1 MNTPR
6 TVFMFSGQGSQYH
19 QMGRELY
26 DSEPVFRET
35 LHRLDALVEPETG
48 GSVIA
53 RMYDPGRPVSQPFT
67 DTLFTNPAIVMV
79 ELALAE
85 TLISHGVT
93 PDLLL
98 GVSLGEFT
106 ASVLAGVVDE
116 GDCLRRLVGMARS
129 VAEHVPGGMLA
140 VLAPPALYLGE
151 PALHRDLDLAARYY
165 DDHFVVAGPL
175 EALARAEALLSG
187 RQVPFQRIPVS
198 HGFHSRL
205 MDASRPAF
213 EALWSDVDLRAPQ
226 IPLVSSVT
234 AGRVEPVTVEH
245 LWRVVRQP
253 MEFGATVRALEAE
266 GPHLYLDAGPS
277 GTLHSFARALL
288 TTVPGSRSR
297 SMPLLNQFSRDTRLF
312 TRVRD
317 RAGAGGPPTPSDAAA
332 VRADPQLP
340 PTVAKGARMKVYG
353 FPGQGSQAK
362 GMGADLFDD
371 FPEQVSQADEILGY
385 SIRDLCLNNPE
396 GRLRRTEFTQPA
408 LYVVEAL
415 TYLRRNRQDPRPP
428 DFLVGHSLGE
438 YTALFA
444 AGVFDFDTGLRL
456 VRRRG
461 ELMGQASGGGMA
473 AVLGL
478 DLDTVES
485 VLSQARLDA
494 VDVANHNTPEQV
506 VLAGPTADIDRA
518 RAVFEDRGARVAVL
532 NVSAP
537 FHSRYMRNAA
547 EDFRPL
553 LEATE
558 FRPPLIPVIAN
569 LDALPYRPERVR
581 ETLAG
586 QIAGPV
592 RWVDTVRY
600 LLTRGEVDFEE
611 LGPGRTLTKTVEK
624 IRELTDPRPMAE
636 PEPQRIPEW
645 TSARIPARE
654 QEQEPEGNMPRPSA
668 PTLMARQALSPRDL
682 GAPGFRS
689 RYGLSLAYL
698 AGGMYGGISSEALVI
713 ALGKAGGMGIL
724 GAGGLSLTDVETRV
738 RAIQNVLGASGPFG
752 VNLLHRHAH
761 PEAERALV
769 DLLLS
774 LGVHTVEAS
783 GFLRITPALV
793 KYRLKGGRV
802 IAKVSRTDAAE
813 MFLRPAPDDMVRAL
827 LENGELTPHEA
838 ARAADLSMADDL
850 CVEAGGG
857 WHTDTADLAMLLP
870 AVLRLRDALAGP
882 WPRVHVGAAGGMG
895 TPEAAVAA
903 LVLGAEFLVTGS
915 VNQCTVEAA
924 TSADA
929 KDMLQRLDIH
939 DTEPAPWEERFEL
952 GVRARVVRRGVFFP
966 ARADRLYQL
975 WRMYDTFDDIDAATR
990 SQIENTFMRRSFEE
1004 AWRDTAAR
1012 TGEGEREAPTKDRLA
1027 LAFRS
1032 YLNQGFELARTGVSD
1047 RKVDYLVY
1055 CGPAMG
1061 AFNQWVKGTSLE
1073 PWQART
1079 VDAVADRL
1087 LSETARLLE
1096 DRCSALVRGVASA
1109 LVY

>member
-48 GSVIA
+48 SSVIA
-53 RMYDPGRPVSQPFT
+53 RMYDPEHPVSQPFT
-67 DTLFTNPAIVMV
+67 DTVFTNPAIVMV

-85 TLISHGVT
+85 TLIAHGVT

-106 ASVLAGVVDE
+106 ASVLAGVVDA

-140 VLAPPALYLGE
+140 VLAPPGLYGGE

-165 DDHFVVAGPL
+165 DGHFVVAGPL
-175 EALARAEALLSG
+175 EALARAEALLAD

-213 EALWSDVDLRAPQ
+213 EALWSDGDLRAPR

-266 GPHLYLDAGPS
+266 GPHIYLDAGPS
-277 GTLHSFARALL
+277 GTLHGFARALL
-288 TTVPGSRSR
+288 ATVPGTGSW
-297 SMPLLNQFSRDTRLF
+297 SMPLLSQFSRDTRLL
-312 TRVRD
+312 TQVRE
-317 RAGAGGPPTPSDAAA
+317 RMGGGGRPAPSATTA
-332 VRADPQLP
+332 VRADPALT
-340 PTVAKGARMKVYG
+340 PTAAKGANMKVFG
-353 FPGQGSQAK
+353 FPGQGSQVK
-362 GMGADLFDD
+362 GMGADLFDE

-415 TYLRRNRQDPRPP
+415 TYLRRSRQDPRPP
-428 DFLVGHSLGE
+428 DFVVGHSLGE

-485 VLSQARLDA
+485 VLSQARLA
-494 VDVANHNTPEQV
+494 TVDVANHNTPEQV
-506 VLAGPTADIDRA
+506 VLAGPMADIDRA
-518 RAVFEDRGARVAVL
+518 RAVFEEQGARVAVL

-537 FHSRYMRNAA
+537 FHSRYMRSAA
-547 EDFRPL
+547 EDFRKL

-600 LLTRGEVDFEE
+600 LLTRGELDFEE
-611 LGPGRTLTKTVEK
+611 LGPGRTLTKMVEK
-624 IRELTDPRPMAE
+624 IREFTDPPPTAEPSPERIPERAWEPEPERNQPRPM
-636 PEPQRIPEW
+636 
-645 TSARIPARE
+645 TSTP
-654 QEQEPEGNMPRPSA
+654 
-668 PTLMARQALSPRDL
+668 MARPALAARDL

-689 RYGLSLAYL
+689 RYGLNLAYL
-698 AGGMYGGISSEALVI
+698 AGGMYGGISSETLVI
-713 ALGKAGGMGIL
+713 ALGKAGGMGVL
-724 GAGGLSLTDVETRV
+724 GAGGLPLAEIETRV

-761 PEAERALV
+761 PEEERALV

-793 KYRLKGGRV
+793 RYRLKGGRV
-802 IAKVSRTDAAE
+802 IAKVSRTDTAE

-827 LENGELTPHEA
+827 LENGELTAHEA
-838 ARAADLSMADDL
+838 ARAADLPMADDL

-857 WHTDTADLAMLLP
+857 WHADTADLAMLLP
-870 AVLRLRDALAGP
+870 AVLRLRDTLAGP

-924 TSADA
+924 TSADV

-952 GVRARVVRRGVFFP
+952 GVRTRVVRRGVFFP

-975 WRMYDTFDDIDAATR
+975 WRMFDTFEDIDVATR
-990 SQIENTFMRRSFEE
+990 NQIENIFLRGSFED
-1004 AWRDTAAR
+1004 AWRETAAR
-1012 TGEGEREAPTKDRLA
+1012 AGVAVGERETPDKGRLA

-1032 YLNQGFELARTGVSD
+1032 YLNQGFELARTGASD

-1087 LSETARLLE
+1087 LSETARLLQ
-1096 DRCSALVRGVASA
+1096 DRCTTLARGVTGALVH
-1109 LVY
+1109 